1 MRPKK
6 CRRTCCKVNS
16 DYFKPR
22 GIPLDELKEIVLEAD
37 EIEAL
42 RLAHIKSMYQEYA
55 AVKMKIS
62 RQTFGRI
69 IESAHKKITDA
80 LINGKALK
88 LISNNSKED

>member
-6 CRRTCCKVNS
+6 CRRINCEINS
-16 DYFKPR
+16 AYFQPR
-22 GIPLDELKEIVLEAD
+22 AVPFSKLSEIVLEAD

-42 RLAHIKSMYQEYA
+42 RLSHIEDMYQEDA
-55 AVKMKIS
+55 ALKMKIS

-69 IESAHKKITDA
+69 INSAHKKITDA

-88 LISNNSKED
+88 LIN